1 MQSNYWLRAVPIAIV
16 RRELR
21 VDLVILYM
29 FDYDMIV
36 GMDFLS
42 KYRATI
48 NCRARSV
55 NFKQLGED
63 QFEFNGKGCMK
74 QKMLLSAMKASKWL
88 ANGCVAFLMNIVD
101 TTRKER
107 TKL

>member
-55 NFKQLGED
+55 NFKLPGKD
-63 QFEFNGKGCMK
+63 QFEFNGK
-74 QKMLLSAMKASKWL
+74 
-88 ANGCVAFLMNIVD
+88 
-101 TTRKER
+101 
-107 TKL
+107 